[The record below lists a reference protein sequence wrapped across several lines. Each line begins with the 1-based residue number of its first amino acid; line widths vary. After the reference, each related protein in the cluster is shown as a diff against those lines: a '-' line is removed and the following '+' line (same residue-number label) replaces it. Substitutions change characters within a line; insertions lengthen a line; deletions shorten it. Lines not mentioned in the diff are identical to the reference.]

1 MRTTGRV
8 LLFFFTGSMVFAGLC
23 APAKLSDH
31 PFIPMFAR
39 LVSNA
44 PAPRGLPPANTPIE
58 RIILEAAVRYQIHPA
73 LIAAMIEVES
83 GWKPYATSP
92 KGAMGLMQLMPQ
104 TARLV
109 GVAQPYDTA
118 SNIFGGVKY
127 LRQMLDRFN
136 GNYLLAIAAY
146 NAGPG
151 AVERF
156 GTVPPY
162 YETLRYIPQVAYWY
176 RHYAKKIARLTGEDK
191 TPKRTLKVRP
201 AAKVKV
207 AAPPPLHPRRAGI
220 ANRTMWR
227 VIQDA

>member
-1 MRTTGRV
+1 MRKIGRV
-8 LLFFFTGSMVFAGLC
+8 LLFFSTGSIILAGLC

-31 PFIPMFAR
+31 PFSPMFAR
-39 LVSNA
+39 VVSNETN
-44 PAPRGLPPANTPIE
+44 RTNTTLPPANTPME
-58 RIILEAAVRYQIHPA
+58 RIILEAAIRYQIHPA

-109 GVAQPYDTA
+109 GVAQPYDVA
-118 SNIFGGVKY
+118 SNILGGVKY

-162 YETLRYIPQVAYWY
+162 YETIRYLPQVAYWY
-176 RHYAKKIARLTGEDK
+176 RYYAKKIAKAMGEDVAAPARRVPK
-191 TPKRTLKVRP
+191 TQP
-201 AAKVKV
+201 AAKVRAGAKV
-207 AAPPPLHPRRAGI
+207 AR
-220 ANRTMWR
+220 RTMWR
-227 VIQDA
+227 IIRDA